1 VKTSARLRIELG
13 EARSRWERWCA
24 QRGLTPQEAARQLIL
39 GVLQE
44 DTRLQDPLRGPLTR
58 WPDTDERHH
67 PVLIR
72 LTPSAWSA
80 VKQRATASGRT
91 GNRWIVALVRAHLAN
106 EPQFDQQELQLLA
119 TSNQQLARM
128 VRLLGG
134 LARECEHSCDTGHI
148 TQYEGRL
155 SSQQFE
161 ELKKTLDAH
170 LRVVTALMRANLDH
184 WRQ

>member
-1 VKTSARLRIELG
+1 MRARFRIELG
-13 EARSRWERWCA
+13 EARSRWDQWCA

-58 WPDTDERHH
+58 WPDTEERHH

-80 VKQRATASGRT
+80 VKQRAVASGRT

-106 EPQFDQQELQLLA
+106 EPQFDQNELRLLA
-119 TSNQQLARM
+119 TSNQQLAGM

-134 LARECEHSCDTGHI
+134 LARESEHTSDAGHI
-148 TQYEGRL
+148 VQYEGRV
-155 SSQQFE
+155 SRQQFE
-161 ELKKTLDAH
+161 ELKKILDSH
-170 LRVVTALMRANLDH
+170 LRVVAALMRANLDH
-184 WRQ
+184 WRR